1 MMPLF
6 LCGISLVFFPILSDT
21 HYLAGLLPNMF
32 FSAFLTVFNI
42 RFIST
47 VQHLTENDYLGR
59 VLSIVYSVATL
70 LMPVG
75 TILFSVV
82 NITDSVRVLGII
94 GVALAILSMRLKK
107 FTLWV
112 SRYSRE
118 ELIWTQARHCGI
130 LIILAAN
137 PCPYAPWA
145 VGLLNPG
152 GPLLNLTGTVAQFRR
167 SRWFLQAAYA
177 PTQVFSADQNH
188 RNQLEPN
195 FP

>member
-1 MMPLF
+1 
-6 LCGISLVFFPILSDT
+6 
-21 HYLAGLLPNMF
+21 MF

-75 TILFSVV
+75 TILFSVL

-107 FTLWV
+107 FTL
-112 SRYSRE
+112 
-118 ELIWTQARHCGI
+118 
-130 LIILAAN
+130 
-137 PCPYAPWA
+137 
-145 VGLLNPG
+145 
-152 GPLLNLTGTVAQFRR
+152 
-167 SRWFLQAAYA
+167 
-177 PTQVFSADQNH
+177 
-188 RNQLEPN
+188 
-195 FP
+195 